1 MSAYNQIRMSI
12 GKTTIFK
19 LFLLV
24 GIVLISVVFVWYTV
38 DVIDQLKEDA
48 QRSVISYV
56 RLWQLAASEQSTGG
70 EIQIIFEEVIK
81 KASFPVV
88 ITDLNGQ
95 PLSWRN
101 IHGIADN
108 DSTLKAKEQIH
119 QVVQEMKA
127 DKGEIPLKFGEHTIS
142 YFYYGDSKIIR
153 QLQWMPFI
161 EIGLVAAFVLIG
173 FIGFQNIRR
182 SEERH
187 IWVGMAKETAHQ
199 LGTPISSLMGWLELL
214 SAENEGKESNSD
226 IENNETYEQMKT
238 DVTRLQK
245 IANRFGKIGSKP
257 ELVNTDI
264 NTLMAEIVEYF
275 ERRLPFEGK
284 GVRIEFKPVDNAPV
298 CINGELFSWA
308 IENIVKNA
316 LQAVDPLTGWISI
329 SVLACTT
336 DRDFI
341 KIEIADNGKGIP
353 TGIARK
359 LFRPGFTTKKRGWG
373 LGLTLV
379 KRIIEEYH
387 SGRVVLLRSQ
397 PGETVFQ
404 ITLPINKNDKV
415 KRLKQ
420 YD

>member
-1 MSAYNQIRMSI
+1 MSI

-24 GIVLISVVFVWYTV
+24 GIVVISVVFVWYTV
-38 DVIDQLKEDA
+38 DVIDQLKKDA
-48 QRSVISYV
+48 ERSARSYV

-101 IHGIADN
+101 IPGIEDN
-108 DSTLKAKEQIH
+108 DSTQAAKEKIH
-119 QVVQEMKA
+119 DVIIEMKE
-127 DKGEIPLKFGEHTIS
+127 DKGEIPLMFGEHTIS

-161 EIGLVAAFVLIG
+161 EIGLVGAFVLIG
-173 FIGFQNIRR
+173 FVGFQNIRR

-199 LGTPISSLMGWLELL
+199 LGTPISSLMGWLEVL
-214 SAENEGKESNSD
+214 SAEHEDKQTDSD
-226 IENNETYEQMKT
+226 IENMETYGQMKT

-257 ELVNTDI
+257 ELIDADI
-264 NTLMAEIVEYF
+264 NTLMTEIVEYF
-275 ERRLPFEGK
+275 KRRLPFEGK
-284 GVRIEFKPVDNAPV
+284 GVNLQFKPVENASV
-298 CINGELFSWA
+298 CLNPELFSWA
-308 IENIVKNA
+308 IENLVKNA
-316 LQAVDPLTGWISI
+316 LQAVDPLSGWITI
-329 SVLACTT
+329 SVLPCTT
-336 DRDFI
+336 DSDFI
-341 KIEIADNGKGIP
+341 KIEIIDNGIGIP

-387 SGRVVLLRSQ
+387 RGRVILLRSQ

-404 ITLPINKNDKV
+404 ITLPINKNSQIR
-415 KRLKQ
+415 RLKQ
-420 YD
+420 YE